1 MLVERRR
8 HDRDRRESSRVSA
21 VFAVKNVV
29 AGAIELDQA
38 EDIGPTGITLR
49 RPVAQQMAPE
59 TPMALS
65 FELPNTREMIAVG
78 GVVVSDRNAGGFRRT
93 GVRFVELDDDKAL
106 IIAAYIARHGSYY
119 YPSRMTWVFGRP
131 RPPKRSDTWA
141 ATGLG

>member
-49 RPVAQQMAPE
+49 RPVAKQVAPE
-59 TPMALS
+59 TPMVLS
-65 FELPNTREMIAVG
+65 FELPDTREMIAVG
-78 GVVVSDRNAGGFRRT
+78 GVVVSDCNAGGFRRT
-93 GVRFVELDDDKAL
+93 GVRFVALDDQKAL
-106 IIAAYIARHGSYY
+106 VIATYIARHGS
-119 YPSRMTWVFGRP
+119 
-131 RPPKRSDTWA
+131 
-141 ATGLG
+141 